1 MPLDVT
7 AKPYDTD
14 DARYEALRTRDRAA
28 DGRFWVGVHT
38 TGVYC
43 RPHCASRT
51 PLRRNVSFYD
61 SIAAAR
67 AAGLRAC
74 KRCRPDEQDRNATL
88 AVDAARTIEAALER
102 GEPAPSLADLAE
114 RAGLSRFHLHRVFKA
129 ATGLTPAGYAAA
141 ARARRM
147 REALPQAASV
157 THAIY
162 DAGYSSNGRFY
173 ESGALGMTPS
183 AFRAGG
189 AGETIRFAVGAC
201 SLGQVLTAATVK
213 GVCAIILGDDP
224 DAMVRELQD
233 RFPRAT
239 LVGADPAFEQ
249 LVGRVVSVIEHP
261 GTNSDLPLDV
271 RGTAFQ
277 QRVWRAL
284 RAIPPGRTATYAEIA
299 TAVGAPA
306 AVRAVAN
313 ACGANPVAVAIPCH
327 RVVRTDGGLG
337 GYRWGIERKRAL
349 LARETA

>member
-1 MPLDVT
+1 MPLDAAAT
-7 AKPYDTD
+7 PFDTD
-14 DARYEALRTRDRAA
+14 DARYEAVRTRDRSA

-61 SIAAAR
+61 SIEAAR

-74 KRCRPDEQDRNATL
+74 KRCRPDEQDRNAVL
-88 AVDAARTIEAALER
+88 AADAARTIEAALER
-102 GEPAPSLADLAE
+102 GEPAPSLAELAE
-114 RAGLSRFHLHRVFKA
+114 GADLSRFHLQRVFKA
-129 ATGLTPAGYAAA
+129 ATGLTPASYAAA

-147 REALPQAASV
+147 RTALPHAASV
-157 THAIY
+157 TEAIY
-162 DAGYSSNGRFY
+162 DAGYGSNGRFY

-189 AGETIRFAVGAC
+189 VGETIRFAVCAC
-201 SLGQVLTAATVK
+201 SLGPVLTAATTK

-224 DAMVRELQD
+224 EAMVHDLQT

-239 LVGADPAFEQ
+239 LVGADPDFERQ
-249 LVGRVVSVIEHP
+249 VSRVVGVIEQP
-261 GTNSDLPLDV
+261 GTHSDLPLDV

-277 QRVWRAL
+277 QRVWQAL
-284 RAIPPGRTATYAEIA
+284 RAIPPGHTATYAEIA
-299 TAVGAPA
+299 TAAGVPA

-313 ACGANPVAVAIPCH
+313 ACGANPLAVAIPCH

-337 GYRWGIERKRAL
+337 GYRWGIDRKRAL
-349 LARETA
+349 LAREAV

>member
-1 MPLDVT
+1 MPLDAT
-7 AKPYDTD
+7 AKPYHTD
-14 DARYEALRTRDRAA
+14 DARYEAVRTRDRAA

-51 PLRRNVSFYD
+51 PLRRNVRFYD
-61 SIAAAR
+61 SIEAAR

-88 AVDAARTIEAALER
+88 AADAARTIEAALEA

-129 ATGLTPAGYAAA
+129 ATG
-141 ARARRM
+141 
-147 REALPQAASV
+147 
-157 THAIY
+157 
-162 DAGYSSNGRFY
+162 
-173 ESGALGMTPS
+173 MTPS

-189 AGETIRFAVGAC
+189 AGETIRFAVCAS
-201 SLGQVLTAATVK
+201 SLGPVLTAATTK

-224 DAMVRELQD
+224 DAMVHELQD

-239 LVGADPAFEQ
+239 LDGADPAFEQ
-249 LVGRVVSVIEHP
+249 LVGRVVAVIEHP
-261 GTNSDLPLDV
+261 GSNADLPLDV

-277 QRVWRAL
+277 QRVWQAL

-299 TAVGAPA
+299 TAVGAP
-306 AVRAVAN
+306 
-313 ACGANPVAVAIPCH
+313 
-327 RVVRTDGGLG
+327 
-337 GYRWGIERKRAL
+337 E
-349 LARETA
+349 